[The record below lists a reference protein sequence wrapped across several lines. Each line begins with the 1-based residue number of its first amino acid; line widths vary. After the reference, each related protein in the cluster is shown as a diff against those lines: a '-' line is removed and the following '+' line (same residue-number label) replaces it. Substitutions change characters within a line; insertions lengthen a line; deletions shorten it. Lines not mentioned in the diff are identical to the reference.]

1 MAKYITIEMTLGN
14 DAEVHS
20 DLVQD
25 GMLQAVMTIE
35 AVLDARVVGVG
46 EGPDPAPA
54 PGPDAD
60 NPEGSE
66 G

>member
-1 MAKYITIEMTLGN
+1 MAKYITIEMMLGN
-14 DAEVHS
+14 DADVHS
-20 DLVQD
+20 DTVQD
-25 GMLQAVMTIE
+25 GMVQAVMTIE
-35 AVLDARVVGVG
+35 AVLEARVVGVG
-46 EGPDPAPA
+46 EGPDPEPV